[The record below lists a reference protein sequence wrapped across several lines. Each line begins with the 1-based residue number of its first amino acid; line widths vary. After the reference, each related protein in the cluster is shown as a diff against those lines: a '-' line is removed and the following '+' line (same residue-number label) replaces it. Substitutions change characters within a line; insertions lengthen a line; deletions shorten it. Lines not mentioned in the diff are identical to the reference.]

1 MLRVS
6 FYAMGWFINSQLSR
20 LNTAR
25 GYDTG
30 LVIVGPAKVKTC
42 KSILFTED
50 VPEVKIKKHLVD
62 EVNTLNFM
70 LL

>member
-1 MLRVS
+1 M
-6 FYAMGWFINSQLSR
+6 SR